1 MQFYEALKSHY
12 TVRSYSPRPVERD
25 KLLRVIEAALYAPT
39 YMNQKDFRLILTR
52 TRFMQEELT
61 QICSDPW
68 FVEAPYVLGVIST
81 HAQTKKFA
89 KDFSHTDCASVL
101 SQIMTSATN
110 EGLGTCWVANF
121 NTWQARAVLRLPEDA
136 IPIAFTPLGYPGTE
150 HRTEMI
156 IVPQLDDYLMYEY
169 WTGEEDRENSKSW
182 LADPKSSG
190 RRLVYRQ
197 PSPKKE
203 ES

>member
-1 MQFYEALKSHY
+1 MQFHEALKSHY

-52 TRFMQEELT
+52 TRLMKAELE
-61 QICSDPW
+61 QICTDPW
-68 FVEAPYVLGVIST
+68 FTEAPYVLGIIST
-81 HAQTKKFA
+81 HAETKKFS

-101 SQIMTSATN
+101 SQVMTAATN

-121 NTWQARAVLRLPEDA
+121 NTWEARTVLKLPEHA

-156 IVPQLDDYLMYEY
+156 IIPQLDDFLMYDF
-169 WTGEEDRENSKSW
+169 WAGEEDRTKSKSW

-190 RRLVYRQ
+190 RHTVYRK
-197 PSPKKE
+197 PPPGRKDL
-203 ES
+203 